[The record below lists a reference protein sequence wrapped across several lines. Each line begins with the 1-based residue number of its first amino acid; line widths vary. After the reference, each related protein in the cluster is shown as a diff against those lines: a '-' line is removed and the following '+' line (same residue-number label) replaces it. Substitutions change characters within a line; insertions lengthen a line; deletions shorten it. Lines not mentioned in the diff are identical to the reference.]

1 MYFLANL
8 VNRFLDLLLDLLLV
22 SPVMYLRR
30 RNQKRKNASPA
41 VGETCNKEKEQVMH
55 ISEMQMSRM
64 HISRQA
70 GGAYQQD
77 TSQKKGFAAQG
88 SGGIIYGF
96 SPTKNLT
103 SFFADYNTLFVRVDR
118 EN

>member
-1 MYFLANL
+1 
-8 VNRFLDLLLDLLLV
+8 
-22 SPVMYLRR
+22 
-30 RNQKRKNASPA
+30 
-41 VGETCNKEKEQVMH
+41 MH

-77 TSQKKGFAAQG
+77 TSQKKGFATQG
-88 SGGIIYGF
+88 SGGIIHGF

-103 SFFADYNTLFVRVDR
+103 SFFADYNTLFLSIERTKRSKESPMIWELFLFDSH
-118 EN
+118 

>member
-1 MYFLANL
+1 
-8 VNRFLDLLLDLLLV
+8 
-22 SPVMYLRR
+22 
-30 RNQKRKNASPA
+30 
-41 VGETCNKEKEQVMH
+41 MH

-96 SPTKNLT
+96 SLTKNLT
-103 SFFADYNTLFVRVDR
+103 SFFADYNTMFVRVDR